1 MKKSLPIS
9 LVLTLLLIF
18 TFTGCSGGTEKNA
31 ATPGIEKES
40 GDTKWG
46 YEKTIPSP
54 VKASVGTSDVKLG
67 TLNENTVEISIPGK
81 ALTSAK
87 EVSITNPDKVPKV
100 MGKEFTPMGAPVQI
114 SMGEGETRME
124 EPVSI
129 TFKLDKDKIG
139 DSAKKPGDF
148 WGSYYSGNRWEYLRP
163 TKVDLAAGTIT
174 FETYHFSLF
183 GYGKVTVD
191 EQISQFTHSK
201 AVGEW
206 GQENVDKR
214 LEDASNKIIDHI
226 LVEKL
231 GIKDESTKMKVLGNL
246 LKNDE
251 WGEIVRKAKDGDV
264 VGVNEN
270 IQILAGKTIVD
281 FVPKSALKGALEHLT
296 SNLGVE
302 TVKKAAEAAGNLAA
316 GNYTDAAKII
326 GEHLGDQFVLTQ
338 AGRIAVAAIQNKIDT
353 WKSAELEAAFKVYQN
368 GSDSKIPFWG
378 YQVEK
383 GNFDDVWSQMKGAA
397 RQVVIDAVAE
407 QEKIRK
413 EAGMPPLTE
422 AEKERFKEVAKNAL
436 KDSFERR
443 AKEEAAVAEKEKEIK
458 ALVQNMKDNNLI
470 SPGEWGYPSDYYSV
484 DQRLTEL
491 FHFKDKVLRDTG
503 RTGLT
508 EGAFSNDANVN
519 YADLVALTKAW
530 YTKPDGAKQYAILL
544 KDKFGIDLF
553 PTPEQINGTWSGP
566 FYISDVILPPIPST
580 TPAPGAKE
588 DPNDPLAGCDSSF
601 DLTALFKQLEALKG
615 TTKQENYVFK
625 LDKSGNGTFMIYE
638 KSKGG
643 QKSALAATYNSGSF
657 TASGSQ
663 NKMGIDVD
671 GNISSDGKTMVLE
684 ANWKMSFNSK
694 STTWYGLKGT
704 IKSKKAVPVK
714 KADKKN
720 SKKN

>member
-1 MKKSLPIS
+1 MKKNLPLI
-9 LVLTLLLIF
+9 LTLCLIF
-18 TFTGCSGGTEKNA
+18 LLSGCNSDGGNTNSTTTE
-31 ATPGIEKES
+31 PKES
-40 GDTKWG
+40 GDTKWSYG
-46 YEKTIPSP
+46 KTISTP
-54 VKASVGTSDVKLG
+54 VKANTGTGDTKLG
-67 TLNENTVEISIPGK
+67 TLSENTVEVSIPGK
-81 ALTSAK
+81 ALNSPK
-87 EVSITNPDKVPKV
+87 EITITNPEKVPKV
-100 MGKEFTPMGAPVQI
+100 MGKEFTPMGAPVEI
-114 SMGEGETRME
+114 TMSGDGTRME

-129 TFKLDKDKIG
+129 TFKLDKEKIG
-139 DSAKKPGDF
+139 DSIKKPGDF
-148 WGSYYSGNRWEYLRP
+148 WGSYYDGSKWAYLRP
-163 TKVDLAAGTIT
+163 TKVDLTAETIT

-183 GYGKVTVD
+183 GYGKLTVD
-191 EQISQFTHSK
+191 EQVSQFTHSK

-214 LEDASNKIIDHI
+214 LEEASNKIIDHI

-264 VGVNEN
+264 TGVNEN

-326 GEHLGDQFVLTQ
+326 GEHIGDQFVLTQ
-338 AGRIAVAAIQNKIDT
+338 AGRVAVAAIQNRIDT

-368 GSDSKIPFWG
+368 GASSKVPFWG

-383 GNFDDVWSQMKGAA
+383 GNFDEVWGQMKGAA
-397 RQVVIDAVAE
+397 RQVVIDAISE

-413 EAGMPPLTE
+413 EAGMPPLTDV
-422 AEKERFKEVAKNAL
+422 EKERFKEVAKNAL

-458 ALVQNMKDNNLI
+458 AIIQNMKDNNLI
-470 SPGEWGYPSDYYSV
+470 TPGEWGYPSDYFSV

-508 EGAFSNDANVN
+508 DGAFSNNANIN
-519 YADLVALTKAW
+519 YADLVELTKAW
-530 YTKPDGAKQYAILL
+530 YTVPDGKKQYALLL
-544 KDKFGIDLF
+544 KSKYGIDLF
-553 PTPEQINGTWSGP
+553 PTPEQINGTWTGP
-566 FYISDVILPPIPST
+566 FYISDVVLPPIPST
-580 TPAPGAKE
+580 TPAPGAKA
-588 DPNDPLAGCDSSF
+588 DPDDPLAGCDSSF
-601 DLTALFKQLEALKG
+601 DLSALFKQLEAMKG
-615 TTKQENYVFK
+615 TTKTENYLFK
-625 LDKSGNGTFMIYE
+625 LDKDGNGTLMVYE

-643 QKSALAATYNSGSF
+643 QKDTLNTTYSSGSF
-657 TASGSQ
+657 KASGSQ
-663 NKMGIDVD
+663 NKMGIDIE
-671 GNISSDGKTMVLE
+671 GTISSDGKIMTLE
-684 ANWKMSFNSK
+684 ANWKISFNSK
-694 STTWYGLKGT
+694 SSTWYGLKGT
-704 IKSKKAVPVK
+704 IKSKKAIPVK
-714 KADKKN
+714 KTDKKDTT
-720 SKKN
+720 KKN